1 MKKITLLLLAIISTN
16 SYSFDLEDY
25 ATTYQATQDAY
36 NKAYNEKR
44 LAEDTYFKVLKTHKG
59 IIPMPTAG
67 MAISGLELNTCAH
80 LADCKAARAQSV
92 VEPKVA
98 VYTAD
103 SKVRTILTEKGADQ
117 LKSDISAYY
126 TMLDPT
132 INSAKA
138 ILFEET
144 TEFYGID
151 MGQEIDFSWN
161 LKLTDLEDRG
171 VEFRAA
177 RDAYLKANNELK
189 LATSPMEAAKAAYAA
204 AVKNYLNYYNC
215 ADFGPGK
222 TVEKMIEDKDLY

>member
-25 ATTYQATQDAY
+25 ATTHRATQDAY

-44 LAEDTYFKVLKTHKG
+44 LAEDTYFKVLKENQG

-67 MAISGLELNTCAH
+67 MAKSGLELNTCAH

-103 SKVRTILTEKGADQ
+103 SKVRTILTDKGADQ
-117 LKSDISAYY
+117 LKSDISGYY
-126 TMLDPT
+126 KRLDPK

-144 TEFYGID
+144 TDFYGID
-151 MGQEIDFSWN
+151 MGQEIDFSET
-161 LKLTDLEDRG
+161 LTGTDIEDRG
-171 VEFRAA
+171 MEYRRA
-177 RDAYLKANNELK
+177 RDAYNKANNELK

-222 TVEKMIEDKDLY
+222 TVEKMIEDKDL

>member
-59 IIPMPTAG
+59 MIPMPTAG

-103 SKVRTILTEKGADQ
+103 SKVRTILTDKGADQ

-132 INSAKA
+132 INSAKE
-138 ILFEET
+138 ILLEET

-151 MGQEIDFSWN
+151 MGQEIDFSGT
-161 LKLTDLEDRG
+161 LTDLEDRG
-171 VEFRAA
+171 
-177 RDAYLKANNELK
+177 
-189 LATSPMEAAKAAYAA
+189 ME
-204 AVKNYLNYYNC
+204 
-215 ADFGPGK
+215 
-222 TVEKMIEDKDLY
+222 